1 MRRINVLLNEKRL
14 FEQYTQ
20 EMAKWAH
27 ADIAGIPNFRVK
39 GPNAVN
45 VPVDRAL
52 VPLDMIPF
60 VVQVTT
66 HRAQAAYTPIGVLAE
81 AMMLGA
87 LATGYVPVALH
98 KLVDSLLR
106 QEAKGM
112 DLYRTENLECL
123 DPDIILD
130 HKIRDRRL
138 KALYARCFDGDI
150 RPHLDSPVLW
160 GARGTV

>member
-1 MRRINVLLNEKRL
+1 MLLNEKKL
-14 FEQYTQ
+14 LEQYAS

-27 ADIAGIPNFRVK
+27 ADIAGIPNFKTK
-39 GPNAVN
+39 GPNAAN
-45 VPVDRAL
+45 VPVDRTL

-60 VVQVTT
+60 VTQVTT
-66 HRAQAAYTPIGVLAE
+66 HRAHAAYAPIGVLAE

-87 LATGYVPVALH
+87 LATGYVPVALR
-98 KLVDSLLR
+98 KLVDSILK

-112 DLYRTENLECL
+112 DLYRTQNAKCL

-138 KALYARCFDGDI
+138 KALYARCFDEDT

-160 GARGTV
+160 GRKGTV